1 MKQFGAKV
9 DMDQLVNKMFGN
21 QENTLW
27 VEKFRPDT
35 LDGYVGNEHI
45 IEKVKLYIESGD
57 VPHLLFYGQA
67 GTGKTTLAKIIA
79 NNVDADIMYINAS
92 DENNV
97 DTVRSKIKNYAS
109 TVGFKRWKIVI
120 LDEADYM
127 TPNGQAALRNLMETF
142 SKTTRFIL
150 TCNYVEKIIDPIQSR
165 CQTFGITPPN
175 KVEVA
180 KRIVSILK
188 ELNVEFD
195 KEDLV
200 AIVNAGY
207 PDVRRVLNSCQRQ
220 VVDGKLQVDATSI
233 IQANYMTKVLDI
245 LSNETS
251 KKDAFKSVRQI
262 IADSKVK
269 DFTALYKF
277 LFDEIDNYAKGHI
290 ASVILILAEQQYQD
304 SFAVDKELHVMATMV
319 KILNEIK

>member
-1 MKQFGAKV
+1 
-9 DMDQLVNKMFGN
+9 MFGN

-27 VEKFRPDT
+27 VEKFRPGT

-45 IEKVKLYIESGD
+45 IDKVKLYLENGD

-79 NNVDADIMYINAS
+79 NGLDADIMYINAS

-97 DTVRSKIKNYAS
+97 ETVRTKVKNYAS
-109 TVGFKRWKIVI
+109 TIGFKKWKIVI

-165 CQTFGITPPN
+165 CQVFGITPPN
-175 KVEVA
+175 KKEVA
-180 KRIVSILK
+180 KRIVEILN
-188 ELNVEFD
+188 ELQVKYDN
-195 KEDLV
+195 KDLV
-200 AIVNAGY
+200 TIINAGY
-207 PDVRRVLNSCQRQ
+207 PDIRRVLNSCQRQ
-220 VVDGKLQVDATSI
+220 VIDNELKIDATSV
-233 IQANYMTKVLDI
+233 IQANYMTKLLDI
-245 LSNETS
+245 LKSGS
-251 KKDAFKSVRQI
+251 DKKTAFKDIRKL

-269 DFTALYKF
+269 DFTALHKY
-277 LFDEIDNYAKGHI
+277 LFDEIDSYATGHI
-290 ASVILILAEQQYQD
+290 ASIILILAESQYQD
-304 SFAVDKELHVMATMV
+304 SFAVDKELHIMSTIV
-319 KILNEIK
+319 KMLNELK

>member
-1 MKQFGAKV
+1 
-9 DMDQLVNKMFGN
+9 MFGN

-27 VEKFRPDT
+27 VEKFRPGT

-45 IEKVKLYIESGD
+45 IDKVKLYLENGD

-79 NNVDADIMYINAS
+79 NGLDADIMYINAS

-97 DTVRSKIKNYAS
+97 ETVRTKIKNYAS

-165 CQTFGITPPN
+165 CQVFGITPPN
-175 KVEVA
+175 KKEVA
-180 KRIVSILK
+180 KRIVEILN
-188 ELNVEFD
+188 ELQVKFD
-195 KEDLV
+195 NKDLV
-200 AIVNAGY
+200 TIINAGY
-207 PDVRRVLNSCQRQ
+207 PDIRRVLNSCQRQ
-220 VVDGKLQVDATSI
+220 VIDNELKIDATSV
-233 IQANYMTKVLDI
+233 IQANYMTKLLDI
-245 LSNETS
+245 LKSGS
-251 KKDAFKSVRQI
+251 DKKTAFKDIRQL

-269 DFTALYKF
+269 DFSALHKY
-277 LFDEIDNYAKGHI
+277 LFDEIDEYATGHI
-290 ASVILILAEQQYQD
+290 ASIILILAESQYQD
-304 SFAVDKELHVMATMV
+304 SFAVDKELHIMSTIV
-319 KILNEIK
+319 KMLNELK